1 MRKPKLLQ
9 IQQGEPKLTW
19 RDPGWMGVVSSIV
32 IGGGE
37 SQLQGEGL
45 DGSTQLAKETHA
57 RQSWIGHRCANL
69 PARNSENGKS
79 QQATSLS
86 GSLSTAQYGDAAPSL
101 EGLEKER
108 CHT

>member
-1 MRKPKLLQ
+1 
-9 IQQGEPKLTW
+9 
-19 RDPGWMGVVSSIV
+19 MGVVSSIL

-37 SQLQGEGL
+37 SPLHGEGL

-57 RQSWIGHRCANL
+57 GQSWIGLKCANL
-69 PARNSENGKS
+69 PAGDSENGKS

-86 GSLSTAQYGDAAPSL
+86 GSVSITEYGNAASGM

-108 CHT
+108 RHRG